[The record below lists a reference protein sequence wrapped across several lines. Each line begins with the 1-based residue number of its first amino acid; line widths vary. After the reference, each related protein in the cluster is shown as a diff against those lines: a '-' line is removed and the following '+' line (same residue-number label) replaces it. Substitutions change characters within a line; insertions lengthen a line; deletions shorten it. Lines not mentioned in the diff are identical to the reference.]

1 MAKSAKKIKKSRLY
15 PWFALLEMESSE
27 GEKGQVEKAPL
38 ARRGRPS
45 SGLVRK
51 RVGFYQTEDQIQM
64 LDELIQVLE
73 DKLGKSISR
82 GTMISFLTIRL
93 MILLE
98 SQSGEDGKVQIP
110 ENVKSLTAFAE
121 WLESIE

>member
-27 GEKGQVEKAPL
+27 GEKGEKAPL

-98 SQSGEDGKVQIP
+98 SQAGEDGKVQIP

>member
-1 MAKSAKKIKKSRLY
+1 MAKSVKKIKKSRLY
-15 PWFALLEMESSE
+15 PWFALLEMETSE
-27 GEKGQVEKAPL
+27 SDKGQVEKAPQ
-38 ARRGRPS
+38 AKRGRPS

-64 LDELIQVLE
+64 LDELIQTLE
-73 DKLGKSISR
+73 EKLGKSISR
-82 GTMISFLTIRL
+82 GTMISFMTIRL

-98 SQSGEDGKVQIP
+98 SQAGENGKVQIP
-110 ENVKSLTAFAE
+110 EDVKSLTAFAE

>member
-1 MAKSAKKIKKSRLY
+1 MAKSVKKIKKSRMY
-15 PWFALLEMESSE
+15 PWFALLDMETSD
-27 GEKGQVEKAPL
+27 GEKGQAESAPQVK
-38 ARRGRPS
+38 RGRPS

-64 LDELIQVLE
+64 LDELIQILE
-73 DKLGKSISR
+73 QKLGKKISR
-82 GTMISFLTIRL
+82 GTMISFMTVRL

-98 SQSGEDGKVQIP
+98 SQAGENGKVQIP
-110 ENVKSLTAFAE
+110 EEVKSLTGFAG